1 MKCFKVMC
9 IITVI
14 GIILILCMSLFPSG
28 EVKRT
33 NYSIEKNEGKNYNE
47 QVGTYTI
54 LGDLKAGYGI
64 GNSYSNPGTGYTE
77 MYGKIDENMIKTI
90 SDSGFS
96 FVRIIADFGKAS
108 WVEGSYNDFS
118 FPDYFVKNNGD
129 ESTEV
134 KFTIKDEWWSKLD
147 ELLNLCQKYN
157 MTLII
162 CPANYITT
170 YDESLGVYS
179 NKGYIHF
186 AAPNYTMNTY
196 VSKYLAELWGQIA
209 EHYTNT
215 PAQNVAYEI
224 VNEPLNRSST
234 YNGGLYNWQ
243 QQYPQKSDADDWS
256 GVSGTWSNYSI
267 NEEAG
272 EVLKNYINSSIK
284 VIRNVDSQK
293 LICCPTYAQ
302 CSNKVWFDYIYENC
316 VKDNANTCIAFHFYI
331 PQSICG
337 SYAGMTYDSTAK
349 SWNINDVPA
358 EFVEDEMS
366 SSVNGGSE
374 STYDKMLAIKDALN
388 KNYPM
393 IITESSVIMESSRV
407 SLEARQAWASYI
419 NENIINKGIP
429 FSIFDNGTLQ
439 NDNSLATKAEDYGI
453 LDRENLKWKDE
464 KMVQNLVGTDN
475 EPAIEVSNI
484 TVKTQPTKTEYIQG
498 EELDL
503 TGGVILVTY
512 TDGKT
517 EEIKMT
523 DSQVIVSGYDKSK
536 IGEQVLTVEY
546 RGKTTQITVV
556 VNQKE
561 EIPIEVKEIRVKN
574 QPKRAEYTQG
584 EELDLTGGVIFVLY
598 TDGKTEEI
606 KMTDSQVT
614 ASGYNKNK
622 LGEQIVTIIYKGKT
636 TQITVNVKQKDD
648 NNSGDGNSDNNSEN
662 DNANNSENDNTN
674 NSDSG
679 NTNNSNNDN
688 SNSSNNG
695 NTNNSDND
703 NSNSSNN
710 GNTNNSNNGNTNN
723 SGNGNSNSS
732 GNGSSNNSSSGIS
745 NSSENRNTNSSV
757 KNGQTYSANVSNTT
771 SEDKEYPKTGTE
783 RKFVFIMI
791 IIISI
796 LTGWLYVGYK
806 NCLM

>member
-1 MKCFKVMC
+1 MKRFKVMC

-14 GIILILCMSLFPSG
+14 GIILILCISLFPYG
-28 EVKRT
+28 EVKKT
-33 NYSIEKNEGKNYNE
+33 NYSIEKTEGKNYNE

-129 ESTEV
+129 ENTEV

-196 VSKYLAELWGQIA
+196 VSKYLIELWGQIA
-209 EHYTNT
+209 EHYKDTS
-215 PAQNVAYEI
+215 AQSIAYEI
-224 VNEPLNRSST
+224 VNEPLNRNST

-243 QQYPQKSDADDWS
+243 QQYPQKSNADDWS
-256 GVSGTWSNYSI
+256 GISGTWSNYSI

-284 VIRNVDSQK
+284 TIRNVDSQK

-316 VKDNANTCIAFHFYI
+316 VKDNSNTCIAFHFYI

-374 STYDKMLAIKDALN
+374 STYDKMLAVNDALN

-407 SLEARQAWASYI
+407 SLEARQKWATYI
-419 NENIINKGIP
+419 NKNIINKGIP
-429 FSIFDNGTLQ
+429 FSIFDNGILQ
-439 NDNSLATKAEDYGI
+439 NGNGLATKAEDYGI
-453 LDRENLKWKDE
+453 LDRKNLKWKDE
-464 KMVQNLVGTDN
+464 KMIQNLVGTDN
-475 EPAIEVSNI
+475 EPISEISNI

-503 TGGVILVTY
+503 AGGIILATY

-523 DSQVIVSGYDKSK
+523 DSQVIVHGYDKSK

-546 RGKTTQITVV
+546 GGKTTQITVV
-556 VNQKE
+556 IKQKE
-561 EIPIEVKEIRVKN
+561 ENPIEVKEIRVKT
-574 QPKRAEYTQG
+574 QPKRAKYTQG

-598 TDGKTEEI
+598 TDGKTDEI
-606 KMTDSQVT
+606 EMTDSQVT
-614 ASGYNKNK
+614 TNGYNKNK

-648 NNSGDGNSDNNSEN
+648 NNSGDGNSG
-662 DNANNSENDNTN
+662 NNSENDNTN
-674 NSDSG
+674 NSG
-679 NTNNSNNDN
+679 NGN
-688 SNSSNNG
+688 SNS
-695 NTNNSDND
+695 
-703 NSNSSNN
+703 
-710 GNTNNSNNGNTNN
+710 SNNGNTNN

-745 NSSENRNTNSSV
+745 NSLGNRNTNSSV
-757 KNGQTYSANVSNTT
+757 KNEQTYSTNVSNTT

-796 LTGWLYVGYK
+796 LTGWVYVGYK
-806 NCLM
+806 KLSDVK

>member
-1 MKCFKVMC
+1 MKRFKVMC

-14 GIILILCMSLFPSG
+14 GIILILCISLFPYG

-134 KFTIKDEWWSKLD
+134 KFTIKDEWWNKLD

-196 VSKYLAELWGQIA
+196 VSKYLAELWEQIA
-209 EHYTNT
+209 EHYKNT

-284 VIRNVDSQK
+284 AIRNVDSQK

-316 VKDNANTCIAFHFYI
+316 VKDNPNTCIAFHFYI

-358 EFVEDEMS
+358 EFVENEMS
-366 SSVNGGSE
+366 SSVNGGSD
-374 STYDKMLAIKDALN
+374 STYDKMLAVNDALN

-393 IITESSVIMESSRV
+393 IITESSVIMENSRV
-407 SLEARQAWASYI
+407 SAEARQAWASYI
-419 NENIINKGIP
+419 NENIIDKGIP

-453 LDRENLKWKDE
+453 LDRKNLKWKDE

-523 DSQVIVSGYDKSK
+523 DSQV
-536 IGEQVLTVEY
+536 
-546 RGKTTQITVV
+546 TT
-556 VNQKE
+556 
-561 EIPIEVKEIRVKN
+561 
-574 QPKRAEYTQG
+574 
-584 EELDLTGGVIFVLY
+584 
-598 TDGKTEEI
+598 
-606 KMTDSQVT
+606 
-614 ASGYNKNK
+614 SGYNKNK

-636 TQITVNVKQKDD
+636 TQITVNVKQKED

-662 DNANNSENDNTN
+662 DNT
-674 NSDSG
+674 SDSG
-679 NTNNSNNDN
+679 NDN
-688 SNSSNNG
+688 I
-695 NTNNSDND
+695 NNSDND

-710 GNTNNSNNGNTNN
+710 GNTNNSDNGNSNNSDNGNTNNSGNGNSNNSNNENTNN

-732 GNGSSNNSSSGIS
+732 GNGSSNNSSSRIS
-745 NSSENRNTNSSV
+745 NSSGNRNTNSSV
-757 KNGQTYSANVSNTT
+757 KNEQTYSANVGNTT

-783 RKFVFIMI
+783 RKFIIIMI

-806 NCLM
+806 KLSDVK